1 MNYDNL
7 PSWWPSDKP
16 WIIQDCLEG
25 MKSIPDKAVDLVL
38 TDPPYGVGFAE
49 WDMKIPDGWL
59 DECRRVGKRVAFT
72 PGIWNVGHYPQP
84 KWILCWAKPGSTR
97 RNATGG
103 FNHWE
108 PIFYYGDG
116 RISVDFTY
124 LPDCVNHVKGKIN
137 HPCPKPIALYE
148 WLIEALSDSAAV
160 VLDPFLGSGTTLLA
174 CRKTGRIGLGFEINP
189 EYESI
194 IRERSMA
201 DVPELKGIFDW
212 RNEPEPGVVSK

>member
-1 MNYDNL
+1 MNL

-25 MKSIPDKAVDLVL
+25 MKSIPTGGVDLVL
-38 TDPPYGVGFAE
+38 TDPPYGINIGDSSRLCKERGFDAE
-49 WDMKIPDGWL
+49 WDKARVDL
-59 DECRRVGKRVAFT
+59 SQLFRVGKNQIIWGGNYYSLPPTRCFL
-72 PGIWNVGHYPQP
+72 IWNKENAGRDFADCEMAWTSFDKVARLFSYRPINMDGGKLHPTMKP
-84 KWILCWAKPGSTR
+84 VDLFVWILESFTNPGD
-97 RNATGG
+97 
-103 FNHWE
+103 
-108 PIFYYGDG
+108 I
-116 RISVDFTY
+116 
-124 LPDCVNHVKGKIN
+124 
-137 HPCPKPIALYE
+137 
-148 WLIEALSDSAAV
+148 

-212 RNEPEPGVVSK
+212 RNEPEPEVVSK